1 MHVGIGPILTFSPL
15 PPILRSAGPI
25 PFSPKEMISSSRLA
39 LRSAARLSGGRSL
52 ATDAAKHR
60 PPLDLHGIHARYA
73 NATYT
78 AASKA
83 GSLAQVEQDL
93 VSIQSIASTSVPFAQ
108 FLENPLISRGN
119 KEAQVED
126 MIGAKVAPVTLN
138 LMKTLAGN
146 ARLNEVSK
154 IVDMYVELM
163 KASRGE
169 VEATIVSADPLT
181 KTQADAIATAMK
193 TQVGEGKKVVLS
205 TQVDPSIVGGLQI
218 QIGDQFLDLSV
229 RSRIDAIARTP
240 V

>member
-1 MHVGIGPILTFSPL
+1 
-15 PPILRSAGPI
+15 
-25 PFSPKEMISSSRLA
+25 
-39 LRSAARLSGGRSL
+39 
-52 ATDAAKHR
+52 
-60 PPLDLHGIHARYA
+60 
-73 NATYT
+73 
-78 AASKA
+78 
-83 GSLAQVEQDL
+83 
-93 VSIQSIASTSVPFAQ
+93 
-108 FLENPLISRGN
+108 
-119 KEAQVED
+119 